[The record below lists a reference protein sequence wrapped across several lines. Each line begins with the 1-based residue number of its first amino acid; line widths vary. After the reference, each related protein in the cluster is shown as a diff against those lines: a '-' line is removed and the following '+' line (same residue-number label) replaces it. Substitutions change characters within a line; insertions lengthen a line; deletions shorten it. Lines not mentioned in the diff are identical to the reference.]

1 MTNPLRLPVGL
12 TQLEDGVGRSWHP
25 IGSQGRPRV
34 RRGWLGEQSQWDQR
48 RMDWRRTGVEPASTG
63 VHGHP
68 GNREVPF
75 TFCGRGR
82 QIKKVSSCNF
92 SFERSHWLFR
102 MEAAETSSP
111 CDEVPTSLQKFPF
124 IKIKKRVSMVVL
136 LSQHSCMCVDGCP
149 FCSGLMRHRLA
160 RHIHS
165 PILCKKG

>member
-1 MTNPLRLPVGL
+1 MTDTWVDQSAAPPGRL
-12 TQLEDGVGRSWHP
+12 DP
-25 IGSQGRPRV
+25 IGRRRGSQLASHWLAGEAKV

-124 IKIKKRVSMVVL
+124 IKIKKNACVSNG
-136 LSQHSCMCVDGCP
+136 CVIKSAQSMNVC
-149 FCSGLMRHRLA
+149 
-160 RHIHS
+160 
-165 PILCKKG
+165 